1 MSLPFPA
8 GLLTPWGQHQGSR
21 DGAQGRATARGRHAQ
36 LCRPGSLPPGF
47 SSPCTFVAAVSGANG
62 TVLWERPVAQNR
74 ALVECGVPQPRGSG
88 ASSACIILGRPGPFI
103 AVDSVTGR
111 LLPVGPPGLHTRVR
125 CQDALRRVSPGS
137 CGRRGWIGRQARV
150 GGGRPMRSHTSLSSP
165 PKSRLWLRHGTWR
178 GWGHC

>member
-1 MSLPFPA
+1 MEFLGTFMSLTFLT

-21 DGAQGRATARGRHAQ
+21 DRAQGRATARGRHAQ
-36 LCRPGSLPPGF
+36 PCRPGSLPPGF

-74 ALVECGVPQPRGSG
+74 ALVECGVPQPGGSG

-111 LLPVGPPGLHTRVR
+111 LLPVSPRPPHTGPMPGCSEEGQPGLLWAVWLDRKEGT
-125 CQDALRRVSPGS
+125 
-137 CGRRGWIGRQARV
+137 
-150 GGGRPMRSHTSLSSP
+150 GGRGTPHEESHFTVIPS
-165 PKSRLWLRHGTWR
+165 
-178 GWGHC
+178 